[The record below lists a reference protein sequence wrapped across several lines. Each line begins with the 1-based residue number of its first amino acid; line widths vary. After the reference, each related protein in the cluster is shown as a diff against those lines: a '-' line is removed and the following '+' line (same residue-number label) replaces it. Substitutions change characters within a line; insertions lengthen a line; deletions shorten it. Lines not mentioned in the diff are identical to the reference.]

1 VFLTGKTGYTRTRGQ
16 CWVVT
21 RYKVTR
27 YCIALLLG
35 VTSPVTRYYLPGVT
49 LSLTSYFLK

>member
-1 VFLTGKTGYTRTRGQ
+1 MEEGKEKEEGGGKQ

-27 YCIALLLG
+27 YCNTLLLG
-35 VTSPVTRYYLPGVT
+35 VTSPVTLLLARRNVV
-49 LSLTSYFLK
+49 SN